1 MAMAPHPPCPQ
12 VPLVVVSDCT
22 PLFVMAPLSTF
33 PQVPLIMVSDRI
45 NRRLKSDNW
54 GNIIFWLSF
63 CVVGQVCVGG
73 EMGG

>member
-1 MAMAPHPPCPQ
+1 
-12 VPLVVVSDCT
+12 
-22 PLFVMAPLSTF
+22 
-33 PQVPLIMVSDRI
+33 MVSDRI
-45 NRRLKSDNW
+45 NRQLKSDNW

>member
-1 MAMAPHPPCPQ
+1 M
-12 VPLVVVSDCT
+12 VSDAPCI
-22 PLFVMAPLSTF
+22 VMASLP